1 MLSRIEELALI
12 ARCIAADDRRA
23 FGRLVE
29 EYQPQLRRFLLNM
42 AGGDAALAADLA
54 QDTFIKAYTGIR
66 SYQGVAGFKTWLY
79 RIACNEF
86 CSYRRKRREEL
97 APPDAGA
104 AMEAVAPDSNAAS
117 DARMDMEHCLR
128 RLSEPERTVVL
139 LFYMEDQP
147 IKKISKITGM
157 PEGTIKSHLS
167 RAKKKMADTMQ
178 H

>member
-29 EYQPQLRRFLLNM
+29 EYQPRLRRFLLNL
-42 AGGDAALAADLA
+42 AEGDAALVADLA

-86 CSYRRKRREEL
+86 YSYRRKRREEPEL
-97 APPDAGA
+97 PDMGA
-104 AMEAVAPDSNAAS
+104 DAMAPDCNAAS
-117 DARMDMEHCLR
+117 DARMDVEHCLKA
-128 RLSEPERTVVL
+128 LSEQERTVVL

-157 PEGTIKSHLS
+157 PEGTVKSHLS

-178 H
+178 Q